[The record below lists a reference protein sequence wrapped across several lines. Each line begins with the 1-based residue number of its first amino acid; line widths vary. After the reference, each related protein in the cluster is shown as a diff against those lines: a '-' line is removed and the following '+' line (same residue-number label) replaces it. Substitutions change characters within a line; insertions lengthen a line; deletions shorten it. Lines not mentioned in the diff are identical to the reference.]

1 MNWKILV
8 AILAGLALSAC
19 ETTPEDTGSAT
30 GGGSGSAAS
39 TEAGGGSSSQV
50 GTQELASRTPAGV
63 RAGTQE
69 DLVINVGDRVFFA
82 LDSHELRP
90 EARATL
96 EKQAEWLKQN
106 PTVTVTVE
114 GHADERGTRDYNLA
128 LGERR
133 ANAVRDYLV
142 ALGINGNRVKTVS
155 FGKERPVDPR
165 STEEAWSK
173 NRRGVMV
180 VN

>member
-8 AILAGLALSAC
+8 TMLGALALAAC
-19 ETTPEDTGSAT
+19 ETTSDDTGSAQ
-30 GGGSGSAAS
+30 GGGSGSS
-39 TEAGGGSSSQV
+39 GGSSSV
-50 GTQELASRTPAGV
+50 ASSELASRTPAGA

-69 DLVINVGDRVFFA
+69 DLVVNVGDRVFFA
-82 LDSHELRP
+82 LDSHQLRP
-90 EARATL
+90 DARATL
-96 EKQAEWLKQN
+96 EKQAQWLRQN
-106 PTVTVTVE
+106 PGVTVAVE

-133 ANAVRDYLV
+133 ATAVRDYLV
-142 ALGINGNRVKTVS
+142 ALGINANRMKTVS

-165 STEEAWSK
+165 SVKDAWDK

>member
-8 AILAGLALSAC
+8 AMLAGLALAAC
-19 ETTPEDTGSAT
+19 ETTPEDTGAAK
-30 GGGSGSAAS
+30 GGGSGNTAS
-39 TEAGGGSSSQV
+39 TASSPSV
-50 GTQELASRTPAGV
+50 ASTDLASRTPAGA

-82 LDSHELRP
+82 LDSHQLRP
-90 EARATL
+90 DARATL
-96 EKQAEWLKQN
+96 EKQSRWLTQN
-106 PTVTVTVE
+106 PGVTVIIE
-114 GHADERGTRDYNLA
+114 GHADERGTREYNLA

-142 ALGINGNRVKTVS
+142 ALGIDANRVKTVS
-155 FGKERPVDPR
+155 YGKERPVDPR
-165 STEEAWSK
+165 STEDAWVK

>member
-1 MNWKILV
+1 MEAMNWKILV
-8 AILAGLALSAC
+8 AMLGALALTAC
-19 ETTPEDTGSAT
+19 ETTSDDTGSAQ
-30 GGGSGSAAS
+30 GGGSGS
-39 TEAGGGSSSQV
+39 GNGSSSSAV
-50 GTQELASRTPAGV
+50 ASSELASRTPAGA

-69 DLVINVGDRVFFA
+69 DLVVNVGDRVFFA
-82 LDSHELRP
+82 LDSHQLQP
-90 EARATL
+90 DARVTL
-96 EKQAEWLKQN
+96 EKQADWLRQN
-106 PTVTVTVE
+106 PVVTVAVE

-133 ANAVRDYLV
+133 ATAVRDYLV
-142 ALGINGNRVKTVS
+142 ALGIDANRMKTVS

-165 STEEAWSK
+165 STKDAWMK

>member
-1 MNWKILV
+1 MNWKFLV
-8 AILAGLALSAC
+8 AMLGGLALAGC
-19 ETTPEDTGSAT
+19 ETTSDDSGTAQ
-30 GGGSGSAAS
+30 GGGSGGGAS
-39 TEAGGGSSSQV
+39 SPPVSS
-50 GTQELASRTPAGV
+50 TELASRTPAGA

-69 DLVINVGDRVFFA
+69 DLVVNVGDRVFFA
-82 LDSHELRP
+82 LDSHQLEV

-96 EKQAEWLKQN
+96 EKQSQWLQQN
-106 PTVTVTVE
+106 PAVVVSVE

-133 ANAVRDYLV
+133 ATAVRDYLV
-142 ALGINGNRVKTVS
+142 ALGINANRLKTVS

-165 STEEAWSK
+165 SVKDAWLK
-173 NRRGVMV
+173 NRRGVLV